1 MPNTRK
7 RKRRRTEVTR
17 VQVAEIGV
25 QTDDA
30 GDNSLTNTHQGGDT
44 SETTSFAMSVNSE
57 QNQDE
62 RNVAMYWTALFTLA
76 VSLVNGD
83 KEQYSRYSP
92 VPHPFPS
99 TKDDDATSGCKLKV
113 ECKNRKGEPGIPGP
127 RGIPGFDGPF
137 GRPGEQGEKGE
148 QGTPGTSRPHLAF
161 FVAMDKNMGPL
172 DSSVLKYQRVLHN
185 HGSAYSPD
193 TGMFTAQS
201 AGVYVFNIVVAA
213 QATETAA
220 VQLFQTG
227 EGEDQWVVTVWAESL
242 PSWGTSSNT
251 VYISLDQGQQVYL
264 IARPNLNS
272 YYYANMYT
280 TFSGHLVA
288 PSQ

>member
-1 MPNTRK
+1 M
-7 RKRRRTEVTR
+7 
-17 VQVAEIGV
+17 
-25 QTDDA
+25 
-30 GDNSLTNTHQGGDT
+30 LL
-44 SETTSFAMSVNSE
+44 TTSFMTMFV
-57 QNQDE
+57 
-62 RNVAMYWTALFTLA
+62 LA

-83 KEQYSRYSP
+83 KVKYSKIYSNRKP
-92 VPHPFPS
+92 QVSDEKYYKPS
-99 TKDDDATSGCKLKV
+99 PPLESYEDENAGCTLKV
-113 ECKNRKGEPGIPGP
+113 ECKNRKGEPGSAGP
-127 RGIPGFDGPF
+127 RGLTGLPGV
-137 GRPGEQGEKGE
+137 PGLPGQKGE
-148 QGTPGTSRPHLAF
+148 SGTSRPHLAF
-161 FVAMDKNMGPL
+161 FVAMEKNMGPL

-185 HGSAYSPD
+185 HGSAYSKD

-213 QATETAA
+213 QERKTAA

-251 VYISLDQGQQVYL
+251 VYLSLDQGQQVYL

-272 YYYANMYT
+272 YYYASMYT

-288 PSQ
+288 PA